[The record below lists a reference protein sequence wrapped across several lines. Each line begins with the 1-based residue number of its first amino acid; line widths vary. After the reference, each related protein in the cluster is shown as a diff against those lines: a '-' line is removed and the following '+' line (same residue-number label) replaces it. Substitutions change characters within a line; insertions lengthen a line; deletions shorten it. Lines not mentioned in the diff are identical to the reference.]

1 MKLKSI
7 SNTELRENTKKV
19 VKKERLI
26 GIEVLQ
32 HLKEIDSRKSYA
44 LWGYSN
50 LYVYCAKELK
60 YFRGSA
66 HRRIASMKLLREV
79 PDLELKIESG
89 EVNVSTLSQV
99 HGFFVQEE
107 RQLGKTY
114 LMILAVSLVSVSAF
128 AKPIPSKKLQFYKD
142 AVRMALEE
150 NSVKCTFTPNSIRSS
165 ASCQ

>member
-1 MKLKSI
+1 MNLKSI
-7 SNTELRENTKKV
+7 SDIELRENTKTV

-50 LYVYCAKELK
+50 LYIYCAKELK
-60 YFRGSA
+60 YSQGSA

-79 PDLELKIESG
+79 PDLESKIESG
-89 EVNVSTLSQV
+89 EVNVSTLSQA

-107 RQLGKTY
+107 RQLGKSYSTEEKREV
-114 LMILAVSLVSVSAF
+114 LSEIEGKSSNQTEKVLKTLSPEQ
-128 AKPIPSKKLQFYKD
+128 AKPEKKRRLNED
-142 AVRMALEE
+142 ESEL
-150 NSVKCTFTPNSIRSS
+150 
-165 ASCQ
+165 